1 MNLLRTEWLK
11 LKNYTAFWWLI
22 GLTALSY
29 PGMTYIFKNA
39 YDQLGHRKGQGET
52 ILKMLL
58 GNPFS
63 LPEAWHTI
71 AYASSL
77 FVFIPAVV
85 VIMFITNE
93 YSYKTTRQ
101 NIIDGWSR
109 NEFMLAKMI
118 NVFLVSLTV
127 TILCL
132 AVTLII
138 GLSNEN
144 LTTANKWD
152 QSYYIL
158 LFCLQTFSQLSIAF
172 LVGFLIKK
180 AFIAL
185 GAFIFYFLILE
196 NVLVGLGFFYKIKS
210 YKFLPLEVSDRL
222 IPPPAFWGNFDKDNW
237 LKEMSEINYHVIYT
251 IILTAIIWL
260 ICFWVNRRRDL

>member
-1 MNLLRTEWLK
+1 MNLLRTEWFK
-11 LKNYTAFWWLI
+11 LKNYAAFWWLI

-39 YDQLGHRKGQGET
+39 YDNLSHRKGKAEV
-52 ILKMLL
+52 ILTMLL

-71 AYASSL
+71 TYASSM

-93 YSYKTTRQ
+93 YTYKTNRQ

-109 NEFMLAKMI
+109 DQFMLAKMI

-132 AVTLII
+132 IVTLII
-138 GLSNEN
+138 GLSNYS

-152 QSYYIL
+152 QSYFIL
-158 LFCLQTFSQLSIAF
+158 LFGLQTFSQLSIAF
-172 LVGFLIKK
+172 LIGFLIRK

-185 GAFIFYFLILE
+185 GVFLFYFLIFE
-196 NVLVGLGFFYKIKS
+196 NVLVALGFFYKIPA
-210 YKFLPLEVSDRL
+210 YKYLPIEISDRM

-237 LKEMSEINYHVIYT
+237 LKEMSEKNYHALYT
-251 IILTAIIWL
+251 LIFMAVVWF
-260 ICFWVNRRRDL
+260 ICFRINRRRDL